1 MDDAAGM
8 DEEGRAAEAALRNLL
23 VELGTRIR
31 DVRKRQGI
39 GQAECA
45 RGAAIDVSSM
55 FRIEK
60 GGQKLT
66 VETLARIALSL
77 GVPLDELV
85 SGIEPE
91 SGLVA
96 PRGRGSASGS

>member
-1 MDDAAGM
+1 MDGMVGMDDGEGAG
-8 DEEGRAAEAALRNLL
+8 EAALRDLL
-23 VELGTRIR
+23 VELGARIR

-45 RGAAIDVSSM
+45 RGAGIDVSSM

-66 VETLARIALSL
+66 VETLARIAISL

-85 SGIEPE
+85 TGVEPE
-91 SGLVA
+91 PGLVA